1 MRKWANERYTLKR
14 AEMFFHKIGT
24 FFFRHR
30 RYLPIPLMILCL
42 ILARPRF
49 PFGSEILDEWI
60 DGVGILILLIGEA
73 IRFWVAG
80 YSQKGTSTRG
90 RRFQASKL
98 VTTGSYA
105 YIRHPLYL
113 ANFLIGLGICVIIGI
128 AWVFIVYLAY
138 FLIQYIPIVVAEEK
152 SLSTQFKEE
161 YEAYTSRVPRFIP
174 RLLKV
179 KQKQEGFSFNWKRS
193 LKREQD
199 TICGFTMAFIF
210 IEILDA
216 IRISGIVAERKE
228 ILSMLTFASFFL
240 LVWRFTKDWVGSR
253 KIGLLRNYWW
263 IFTLL
268 GASIFSFIRWG
279 I

>member
-1 MRKWANERYTLKR
+1 MEKR
-14 AEMFFHKIGT
+14 ENFFNRIGT

-49 PFGSEILDEWI
+49 PLGSEIFDEWI
-60 DGVGILILLIGEA
+60 DGVGIFILLIGEA

-80 YSQKGTSTRG
+80 YSQKGTSIRG
-90 RRFQASKL
+90 RSFQASKL
-98 VTTGSYA
+98 VTTGPYA
-105 YIRHPLYL
+105 YVRHPLYL
-113 ANFLIGLGICVIIGI
+113 ANFLIGLGVCVIIGV

-138 FLIQYIPIVVAEEK
+138 FLIQYISIVVAEEN

-161 YEAYTSRVPRFIP
+161 YEAYASQVPRFIP
-174 RLLKV
+174 KLRRANPRGGV
-179 KQKQEGFSFNWKRS
+179 RQEGLFFNWKRA
-193 LKREQD
+193 LKREHD

-216 IRISGIVAERKE
+216 LRISGIVAERRE

-240 LVWRFTKDWVGSR
+240 LVWRFTKDWVKNR
-253 KIGLLRNYWW
+253 KIRLLRNYWW

-268 GASIFSFIRWG
+268 GASTFSFIRWG

>member
-1 MRKWANERYTLKR
+1 LKGI
-14 AEMFFHKIGT
+14 EMFFHKIGT

-30 RYLPIPLMILCL
+30 RYLPLPVIALCL

-49 PFGSEILDEWI
+49 PLGSEILDEWI
-60 DGVGILILLIGEA
+60 DGVGIFILLIGEA

-98 VTTGSYA
+98 VTTGPYA
-105 YIRHPLYL
+105 YVRHPLYL

-128 AWVFIVYLAY
+128 AWVFVVYLAY
-138 FLIQYIPIVVAEEK
+138 FLIQYVSIQVVEERF
-152 SLSTQFKEE
+152 LHTQFKEE
-161 YEAYTSRVPRFIP
+161 YEAYVSRVPRFIP

-179 KQKQEGFSFNWKRS
+179 KQKQEGLSFNWKRA

-199 TICGFTMAFIF
+199 TICGFTMAFIV

-216 IRISGIVAERKE
+216 VRVSGIVVERRE
-228 ILSMLTFASFFL
+228 ILSMLIFASFFL
-240 LVWRFTKDWVGSR
+240 LVWRFTKDWVKSR
-253 KIGLLRNYWW
+253 KIRLLRNYWW

-268 GASIFSFIRWG
+268 GASVFSFIFWG